1 MMRDLATATASPHR
15 RVALSRRAV
24 ASAAFAG
31 VAVGT
36 PLFGRLSDMPRDG
49 APRDAALHVPRRR
62 ASYDDGEKTAQ
73 DGSTTNGSESD
84 DSESERGRKRALSMP
99 DLGSPTSVNEP
110 AESMSDDPPME
121 MKRAKSLSDLQP
133 GLQLESA
140 DGVTTCA

>member
-1 MMRDLATATASPHR
+1 
-15 RVALSRRAV
+15 
-24 ASAAFAG
+24 
-31 VAVGT
+31 
-36 PLFGRLSDMPRDG
+36 
-49 APRDAALHVPRRR
+49 
-62 ASYDDGEKTAQ
+62 
-73 DGSTTNGSESD
+73 
-84 DSESERGRKRALSMP
+84 MP